1 MSDKI
6 RVAVGGQGR
15 SGYNIH
21 SKRLMQDTDRFTIA
35 SVADQLPE
43 RREDAEVELKAEK
56 VYSDWRPMLEEGGFD
71 LFVNSLPSPLHVDAS
86 IAALNAGYHVICEK
100 PNARTV
106 ADFDRITEAA
116 DKNDRLFFPFQNNRL
131 QPFFDKIQEVLA
143 SGVLGDIV
151 HIRSAW
157 SGFRRRWDW
166 QTRQDL
172 WGGSLLNT
180 GPHAVDQA
188 LCLFGWENTPE
199 VFCRMD
205 CRNPFEG
212 DAENHITMTLWD
224 PERKAPQIDID
235 ISSLYTYS
243 DPFTYNI
250 SGTNGG
256 LIGGAREL
264 KWKYF
269 DPDTAPKHDMWLW
282 SIDRKYPREELK
294 YTEESWTLDEV
305 RTEGA
310 VGYTLESMPSGPE
323 RFYNNV
329 YDVLINGA
337 ERLIKPEQ
345 TRKQIAVMEEA
356 HRQNPLPKKPQ
367 SLDFKL

>member
-6 RVAVGGQGR
+6 RVAIGGQGR

-86 IAALNAGYHVICEK
+86 IAALNAGCHVICEK

-116 DKNDRLFFPFQNNRL
+116 EKNDRLFFPFQNNRL

-235 ISSLYTYS
+235 ISSMYTYS

-256 LIGGAREL
+256 LIGGPREL

-294 YTEESWTLDEV
+294 YTEESWTLGEP
-305 RTEGA
+305 TSA
-310 VGYTLESMPSGPE
+310 SVGYTLESMPSGPE

-329 YDVLINGA
+329 YDVLANGA

-367 SLDFKL
+367 SLEFKL